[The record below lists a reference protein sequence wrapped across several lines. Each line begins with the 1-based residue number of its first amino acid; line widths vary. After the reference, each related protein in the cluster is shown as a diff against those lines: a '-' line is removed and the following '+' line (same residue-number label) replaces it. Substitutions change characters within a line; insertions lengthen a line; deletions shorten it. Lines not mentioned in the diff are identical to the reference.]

1 MFVRLS
7 QLPCCLRRVWPLHL
21 ILAALLFALPLAG
34 HRMEGDLTIVVR
46 DATGLPLPAQVEL
59 TSRVSL
65 FRADAHCNAE
75 GRARFKRI
83 PLGVYRLQ
91 VSHQDFQAYSEQL
104 RVPTELPVTRQITL
118 DVADIET
125 SLTILDSAPLLDRD
139 QAGTIFRVGR
149 GQLRENA
156 FTTLGRSTINL
167 VDSLPGWLLEANAV
181 LHPRGSEYD
190 TQYVIDGIPLLD
202 NRSLAFAPGFET
214 DEFEA
219 LNVMTATIPAEFG
232 RKLGGVVELYTRRSG
247 QPGHRPEFNLQGG
260 SFNSTQGAF
269 SDQYVRDKTSVALG
283 LHAGHTERYL
293 DPPSLE
299 NFTNTANSA
308 GFNVRFER
316 DLSDRDR
323 AGLYLRSNR
332 VNFMVPNDI
341 EQQARGQRQDRR
353 GAETLAQV
361 HLQRT
366 LSPRVLAVVRGMFRD
381 VSSKL
386 WSNTLSTPVFTQQD
400 RGFREGVVTGSVTVE
415 TENHRLKFGSDLR
428 RASIREQ
435 FLFSATEAI
444 PEIEFLFRDRRQST
458 DVGAFMQ
465 DHFRFGDLVVDAGVR
480 FDYYRL
486 LVKDSA
492 ISPRVGAAYYWE
504 PGELVIRGGYDRV
517 FQTPAIENLLLSSSE
532 QAQSLRGVE
541 GGLPVPLSRA
551 DFFEIGLR
559 KSVANMLR
567 IEVNHF
573 WRNLENFYDDD
584 VFFNT
589 GVSFPISFDRAEIE
603 GTEVRIELP
612 RYRQLSSFISYSNL
626 LGRATSPVTGGL
638 FIQGGEAE
646 ELRDVVTTFPI
657 SQDQRNSVSARFRFE
672 PHARIWFAVG
682 GRYGSGLP
690 VELQDDETEAVDQ
703 EPGQDAGSNE
713 GRSVIVPLA
722 ILDRVDFARG
732 RVRPNFSL
740 DLSLGV
746 GLWQR
751 DHRSLR
757 LQVDVLNATDRLNLI
772 NFSGLF
778 SGTAIAP
785 PRTIGARLRMV
796 L

>member
-1 MFVRLS
+1 
-7 QLPCCLRRVWPLHL
+7 
-21 ILAALLFALPLAG
+21 
-34 HRMEGDLTIVVR
+34 MEGDLTIVVR
-46 DATGLPLPAQVEL
+46 DASGLLLPAEVEL
-59 TSRVSL
+59 LSRVSF
-65 FRADAHCNAE
+65 FRS
-75 GRARFKRI
+75 RARCDASGQAHFKRI
-83 PLGVYRLQ
+83 PLGVYRLY
-91 VSHQDFQAYSEQL
+91 VSHPEFQPHSERL
-104 RVPTELPVTRQITL
+104 RVPSELPLTRRITL
-118 DVADIET
+118 NVAEIET
-125 SLTILDSAPLLDRD
+125 SLTISDSAPLVDSD
-139 QAGTIFRVGR
+139 QTGTVFQVAR
-149 GQLRENA
+149 GQLSESA

-167 VDSLPGWLLEANAV
+167 VDTLPGWLLEANAV

-202 NRSLAFAPGFET
+202 NRSLAFVPSFDP

-247 QPGHRPEFNLQGG
+247 QPGHRPEFSLQGG
-260 SFNSTQGAF
+260 SFSTTQGAF
-269 SDQYVRDKTSVALG
+269 SDQYVRERTSLAFG
-283 LHAGHTERYL
+283 LRGGQTKRYL

-323 AGLYLRSNR
+323 LTLYLRSNR
-332 VNFMVPNDI
+332 VNFMVPNDV
-341 EQQARGQRQDRR
+341 EQQANGQRQDRR
-353 GAETLAQV
+353 GAETAGQV
-361 HLQRT
+361 HFQRT
-366 LSPRVLAVVRGMFRD
+366 LSSRALAAVRGMFRD
-381 VSSKL
+381 VTSEL
-386 WSNTLSTPVFTQQD
+386 WSNALSTPVFTQQD
-400 RGFREGVVTGSVTVE
+400 RGFREGVATGSVTVE
-415 TENHRLKFGSDLR
+415 TENHRFKFGADLR

-435 FLFSATEAI
+435 FLFSATEAL
-444 PEIEFLFRDRRQST
+444 PEIEFRFRDRRQST
-458 DVGAFMQ
+458 DAGAFMQ
-465 DHFRFGDLVVDAGVR
+465 DHFRFGNLVVDAGVR

-492 ISPRVGAAYYWE
+492 VSPRVGAAYYWQ
-504 PGELVIRGGYDRV
+504 PGGLVVRGSYDRA

-532 QAQSLRGVE
+532 QAQSFRGVE
-541 GGLPVPLSRA
+541 GGLPLLLGRA

-559 KSVANMLR
+559 KSVADLLR
-567 IEVNHF
+567 VEINHF
-573 WRNLENFYDDD
+573 WRDLENFYDDD
-584 VFFNT
+584 VFLNT
-589 GVSFPISFDRAEIE
+589 GVSLPISFDRAEIE

-612 RYRQLSSFISYSNL
+612 RYGPVSSFISYSNL
-626 LGRATSPVTGGL
+626 LGRATPPVTGGL
-638 FIQGGEAE
+638 FIEGGEIE

-657 SQDQRNSVSARFRFE
+657 SQDQRNSVSAQFRFE
-672 PHARIWFAVG
+672 PHPRIWFALG

-690 VELQDDETEAVDQ
+690 VELQEEHPTQRADQDIPQNAGGGEAG
-703 EPGQDAGSNE
+703 PAMIP
-713 GRSVIVPLA
+713 RA
-722 ILDRVDFARG
+722 ILNRVDFARG

-757 LQVDVLNATDRLNLI
+757 LQVDVLNTTDRLNLI

-778 SGTAIAP
+778 SGTAVAP
-785 PRTIGARLRMV
+785 SRTIGARLRMV